1 MLHSVLLSALGAGLV
16 AILATV
22 AIERFGGK
30 LGGLLASLPS
40 TIIPASIGF
49 WVSAEVTSDFQDA
62 LFAVPGG
69 MFVTAGFLLAWRVM
83 PPRLRRG
90 GLYRRL
96 AWMTVSSL
104 GLWALGAALL
114 TWFLRWQPWPMMAVG
129 AAFFGAQLTLGILAC
144 RSNPPAPA
152 GSKRVGAIVLGL
164 RGLLA
169 ATAIGASVWIAGLG
183 VPILAGMAS
192 VFPAIFLTTMA
203 GLWLS
208 QGEAVQAGA
217 VGPMILGSASV
228 SAYCLLSAWTF
239 PEWGPAVGGL
249 FAWLGAVLAVSL
261 PAWKAF
267 NRRSTDAK
275 PT

>member
-1 MLHSVLLSALGAGLV
+1 MFNSVLLSALGAGLV

-30 LGGLLASLPS
+30 LGGLLASIPS

-49 WVSAEVTSDFQDA
+49 WVAAQAPSDFEDA

-69 MFVTAGFLLAWRVM
+69 MFVTAGFLLSWRVM

-90 GLYRRL
+90 GLYPRL
-96 AWMTVSSL
+96 ALMTLSSL
-104 GLWALGAALL
+104 SLWGLGAALL
-114 TWFLRWQPWPMMAVG
+114 TLFLGWQPWPMVVIG
-129 AAFFGAQLTLGILAC
+129 VVFFTAQLTVGLLAC
-144 RSNPPAPA
+144 RSNPPAPT
-152 GSKRVGAIVLGL
+152 GTRRVGPIVLAL

-169 ATAIGASVWIAGLG
+169 AAAIGTSVWIAGLG
-183 VPILAGMAS
+183 IPILAGMAS

-217 VGPMILGSASV
+217 VGPMILGSTSV
-228 SAYCLLSAWTF
+228 SAYCLLCTWTF
-239 PEWGPAVGGL
+239 PQLGPVAGSL
-249 FAWLGAVLAVSL
+249 CAWLGAVLAVSV
-261 PAWKAF
+261 PAWYRFARQRPDLS
-267 NRRSTDAK
+267 NA
-275 PT
+275 

>member
-1 MLHSVLLSALGAGLV
+1 VLLSALGAGLV
-16 AILATV
+16 AILATL

-49 WVSAEVTSDFQDA
+49 WLSAEHTSDFQDA
-62 LFAVPGG
+62 LYAVPGG
-69 MFVTAGFLLAWRVM
+69 MFVTAGFLLTWRVM
-83 PPRLRRG
+83 PPRLKRG
-90 GLYRRL
+90 GLYKRL
-96 AWMTVSSL
+96 SLMTLTSL
-104 GLWALGAALL
+104 LLWALGAGLL
-114 TWFLRWQPWPMMAVG
+114 TWFMQWQPWPMFLIG
-129 AAFFGAQLTLGILAC
+129 SLFFVAQLVTGILAC

-152 GSKRVGAIVLGL
+152 GSRRVGPLVLAL

-169 ATAIGASVWIAGLG
+169 ATAIGVSVWIASLG

-217 VGPMILGSASV
+217 VGPMVMGSSSV
-228 SAYCLLSAWTF
+228 SAYCMLSAWAF
-239 PEWGPAVGGL
+239 PLWGPLVGASL
-249 FAWLGAVLAVSL
+249 SWLGAVLALSL
-261 PAWKAF
+261 PSWFVFARREKA
-267 NRRSTDAK
+267 S
-275 PT
+275 